1 MPEPA
6 PSYSAITQLRCAGT
20 AVSGPSSPRTRLRNG
35 SIFRSERTKP
45 VLTIGGL
52 EEPFWVRRHTPHPLP
67 SSARRLIIMAI
78 AMWCNGRG
86 LQGLTAGPPP
96 KDLRVSARRS
106 ANTHRRLAHNEVA
119 KADAIKQVVEGL
131 NLDLDVDVP
140 DEAVESV
147 CRPFFAPSHFAGGIF
162 AALDFFCTRRRL
174 NSWRVHRRKGTGRT
188 RAGQC

>member
-6 PSYSAITQLRCAGT
+6 PSYPAITQLRCAGT

-67 SSARRLIIMAI
+67 SSPRRLIVMAI

-86 LQGLTAGPPP
+86 SQGLTAGPPP
-96 KDLRVSARRS
+96 KDLRVRARRS

-131 NLDLDVDVP
+131 NLDLDVP

-147 CRPFFAPSHFAGGIF
+147 RPRLCRPFFARHFT
-162 AALDFFCTRRRL
+162 ALLRST
-174 NSWRVHRRKGTGRT
+174 
-188 RAGQC
+188 

>member
-52 EEPFWVRRHTPHPLP
+52 EEPFWVRRTPHPLP
-67 SSARRLIIMAI
+67 SSPRRLIIMAI

-131 NLDLDVDVP
+131 NLDLDDVP

-147 CRPFFAPSHFAGGIF
+147 RPRLFARPFSPQHILP
-162 AALDFFCTRRRL
+162 AAFLRST
-174 NSWRVHRRKGTGRT
+174 
-188 RAGQC
+188 